1 MKEDIYIY
9 VLYLFC
15 SSYGVFEGV
24 KGSCSKHF
32 GSSVKESLTIIQL
45 DANVTLHQDMDA
57 TLDAESCCITCH
69 WRRVGELCFCLF
81 SMQTSGIHKEL
92 V

>member
-15 SSYGVFEGV
+15 SSYCVFEGV

-57 TLDAESCCITCH
+57 TLDAES
-69 WRRVGELCFCLF
+69 
-81 SMQTSGIHKEL
+81 
-92 V
+92 